1 MALYLS
7 NIQFSNIRGFKDFS
21 LSFDAEKKHRQWT
34 ILIGDN
40 GHGKTT
46 ILRAIALGLGDE
58 VTSSE
63 LLALLPGQFTRIN
76 KRGVY
81 SPSSKIIVT
90 LRDSDSKKCI
100 SITTELKLDEHGG
113 VSISKDVSDSEFKWN
128 DVFVCGYGSNRGI
141 GGRMHSQYALR
152 NSLLTLFND
161 RAGLLEPESILRDFA
176 LMAAQ
181 KKHAEADP
189 LKEMKSYLWKLWGL
203 NSNHALDITAEQVVI
218 HGPWGGMPFHAL
230 GDGYRGTGSWLLDLM
245 GNCVKSGRWNSSQK
259 LAGIV
264 LLDEMDEHLHP
275 RWQRTLVPTLRRLL
289 PNIQFIATTHSPLAI
304 VNTLPGELFATR
316 LHNAV
321 AELIPDALPSPDGR
335 GANELLL
342 GEWFGLASTLDSVSE
357 KLLERYRK
365 AFQKGDKK
373 LLKELEPKVR
383 QRIKSFLPS
392 QLDDKTQADL
402 DKRQRS
408 EVNSMTPAQEK
419 RLIAEAVSKRLDN
432 LSKSK

>member
-7 NIQFSNIRGFKDFS
+7 KLQFTNIRGFKNFE
-21 LSFDAEKKHRQWT
+21 LSFDTPRKYRQWT
-34 ILIGDN
+34 IFIGDN

-46 ILRAIALGLGDE
+46 ILRAIAVGLGDE
-58 VTSSE
+58 ATTSE
-63 LLALLPGQFTRIN
+63 LLALLPGQFIRMN
-76 KRGVY
+76 KRGTY
-81 SPSSKIIVT
+81 SSSSQIVIT
-90 LRDSDSKKCI
+90 LRDSESKKQI
-100 SITTELKLDEHGG
+100 EITTELALDEHGG
-113 VSISKDVSDSEFKWN
+113 VSVNKTVSDAEFQWH

-161 RAGLLEPESILRDFA
+161 RAGLLEPESVLRDFA

-181 KKHAEADP
+181 RKRGANDP
-189 LKEMKSYLWKLWGL
+189 LKEMKGYLWKLWNL
-203 NSNHALDITAEQVVI
+203 NPNHALEISAEQVVI

-230 GDGYRGTGSWLLDLM
+230 GDGYRGTGSWLLDLR
-245 GNCVKSGRWNSSQK
+245 GNCIKSGRWNTPQK

-275 RWQRTLVPTLRRLL
+275 RWQKALVPTLRRLL

-304 VNTLPGELFATR
+304 VNTHPGELFATR
-316 LHNAV
+316 LHNSV

-342 GEWFGLASTLDSVSE
+342 GEWFGLASTLDSANE
-357 KLLERYRK
+357 KLLKRYRN
-365 AFQKGDKK
+365 AFEKNDQA
-373 LLKELEPKVR
+373 LLKQLEPKLR

-392 QLDDKTQADL
+392 QLDNKAQAEL
-402 DKRQRS
+402 DTRQRRA
-408 EVNSMTPAQEK
+408 VDGLTPEQEQK
-419 RLIAEAVSKRLDN
+419 LVARAARARLSTLREK
-432 LSKSK
+432 K